1 MSIKKTPSGW
11 KVDIQPGGQGAKRFR
26 KTLPTKAEALAW
38 EAWVKTQVIQTPAW
52 QPPKKDK
59 RRLSD
64 LVDLWHEHHGQ
75 HLKSKNTLPKL
86 KNICKALG
94 NPLADDFSA
103 EQFSAYRAK
112 RLEAGISANFINRD
126 HAYLRAVFNELKRLG
141 YWNKENPLSKIRQF
155 KIEEKELAY
164 LTQDQIRQ
172 LLACLNGDAL
182 LITKICLS
190 TGARWSEA
198 ESLKNTQVKDGMI
211 HLSRTKSGKNRSI
224 PIDAALYAE
233 LANLKPKTLGGNLF
247 KPAYNQFRHA
257 VEKSNLQL
265 PQGQLSHVLR
275 HTFASHFMMNGGNIL
290 VLQRLLGHSTLTMT
304 MRYAH
309 MAPDHLQEAK
319 TLNPL
324 AKLTLY

>member
-11 KVDIQPGGQGAKRFR
+11 LVDIQPGGRGAKRFR
-26 KTLPTKAEALAW
+26 KTFTTKAEALAW
-38 EAWVKTQVIQTPAW
+38 EAWVKTQIIQTPEW
-52 QPPKKDK
+52 MPPKRDK
-59 RRLSD
+59 RKLSD
-64 LVDLWHEHHGQ
+64 LVDLWHQHHGQ

-86 KNICKALG
+86 KNLCKAMG
-94 NPLADDFSA
+94 NPFADDFNS
-103 EQFSAYRAK
+103 EQFSAYRAR
-112 RLEAGISANFINRD
+112 RLDAGISANFINRD

-164 LTQDQIRQ
+164 LTQSQIRQ
-172 LLACLNGDAL
+172 LLGCLSDDAL
-182 LITKICLS
+182 HITKICLS

-198 ESLKNTQVKDGMI
+198 ESLKATQVRDGMI

-224 PIDAALYAE
+224 PIDEALYTE
-233 LANLKPKTLGGNLF
+233 LANLKPKTLGGNIF
-247 KPAYNQFRHA
+247 KPAYNQFRKA
-257 VEKSNLQL
+257 VEKSHLQL
-265 PQGQLSHVLR
+265 PKGQLSHVLR

-290 VLQRLLGHSTLTMT
+290 VLQRLLGHSTLAMT

-324 AKLTLY
+324 AKLTQC